1 MMATAKLNDRQRC
14 GSSLFSIIIIFLYY
28 NKIKKMSLLIQHL
41 NGHSPL
47 SYETFVP
54 DKAFDLKHELWTG
67 SHTYTLDFE
76 KKVPSTFIDSFWLET
91 TKIIEEVDF
100 FNIVD
105 VPDVNMGNI

>member
-1 MMATAKLNDRQRC
+1 MATAKLNDRQRC

-54 DKAFDLKHELWTG
+54 DKAFDLKHEL
-67 SHTYTLDFE
+67 
-76 KKVPSTFIDSFWLET
+76 
-91 TKIIEEVDF
+91 
-100 FNIVD
+100 
-105 VPDVNMGNI
+105 